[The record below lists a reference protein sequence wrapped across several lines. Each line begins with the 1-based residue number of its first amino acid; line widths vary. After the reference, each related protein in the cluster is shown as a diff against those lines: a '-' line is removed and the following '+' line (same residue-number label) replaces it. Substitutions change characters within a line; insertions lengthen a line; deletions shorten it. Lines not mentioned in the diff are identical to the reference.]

1 MDQKHRTSTL
11 YSSSTAVSTPTH
23 THSPMSAVSKAFQ
36 VNDDAVKHLLRQ
48 VVYMFY
54 PHQSIII
61 MEAIL
66 FHNVLFEDDL
76 IKLCC
81 MHKKVFRSFC
91 NKLMEDKLIVAHTQ
105 KEETQPYKLFTRTY
119 YYVHSI
125 EAIDSIKWKIHTI
138 VKHVKE
144 EIGNFSEPQGYIC
157 PTCHHK
163 YTLLDAASLLT
174 DDKLNFEC
182 SICADYLIDDD
193 ISQEQKKGQEK
204 LERLMS
210 LVEPIIKY
218 LKIVDDLKIEDNNF
232 DTTLI
237 KYVPAF
243 SDSLALYSVSTRT
256 STRRKKLENNNA
268 NLSDASKRSQAT
280 IHVSI
285 TADDEDLKRERQKRE
300 DRNRKLRQNA
310 LPSWHQESTVGKAAL
325 GRLDLEEEEDED
337 ADLIQQQDQ
346 ENPAQPDN
354 ADGTTTTSANTANTI
369 QDNSTLIN
377 STDGA
382 NGSVKVENAEQAPA
396 SSTPS
401 VKTEQPATSGTES
414 TLQTPAKAGQ
424 PAAPSNTAPI
434 ATIQLKEESI
444 PGSST
449 KPSSASTLM
458 STNSAKT
465 TVPASASEGTTAE
478 ELDALSAY
486 YSQLRQRQAAEE
498 EEEEEEDEEEEE
510 EDNADNMDIDVID
523 EEDVDSLDTF
533 NDEAENGTGEAEK
546 STQTTST
553 TEDKPTADEAI
564 NKDDLDEDDFD
575 LDMFASDED

>member
-1 MDQKHRTSTL
+1 
-11 YSSSTAVSTPTH
+11 
-23 THSPMSAVSKAFQ
+23 MSAVSKAFQ

-174 DDKLNFEC
+174 DDRLNFEC
-182 SICADYLIDDD
+182 SICGDYLIDDD

-256 STRRKKLENNNA
+256 SARRKKLENNNT

-300 DRNRKLRQNA
+300 DRNKKLRQNA

-346 ENPAQPDN
+346 ENPANPAQPDN
-354 ADGTTTTSANTANTI
+354 DDGTTTTSATTANTI

-377 STDGA
+377 STDGTNVA
-382 NGSVKVENAEQAPA
+382 VKGENGQQAPD
-396 SSTPS
+396 SSTSP
-401 VKTEQPATSGTES
+401 VKTEQPAISDTDS
-414 TLQTPAKAGQ
+414 TMQLPVKAEQTAE
-424 PAAPSNTAPI
+424 PSNTAQM
-434 ATIQLKEESI
+434 ASVQMKEESAA
-444 PGSST
+444 GSST
-449 KPSSASTLM
+449 KPSTASTFM
-458 STNSAKT
+458 STTSDKT
-465 TVPASASEGTTAE
+465 AVPASATEGTTAE

-498 EEEEEEDEEEEE
+498 EEEEDEDEEEEE
-510 EDNADNMDIDVID
+510 EDNADGMDIDAID
-523 EEDVDSLDTF
+523 EEDVDNLDAF
-533 NDEAENGTGEAEK
+533 NDEAENGTAEAVK
-546 STQTTST
+546 PTQTTDT
-553 TEDKPTADEAI
+553 TDVKPTADDTKQADDSI
-564 NKDDLDEDDFD
+564 NKDDLDEEDFD

>member
-1 MDQKHRTSTL
+1 
-11 YSSSTAVSTPTH
+11 
-23 THSPMSAVSKAFQ
+23 MSAVSKAFQ

-91 NKLMEDKLIVAHTQ
+91 NKLMEDKLITSHTQ

-119 YYVHSI
+119 YYVHTI

-182 SICADYLIDDD
+182 SICGDYLIDDD

-204 LERLMS
+204 LEQLMS
-210 LVEPIIKY
+210 LVEPIIRY

-256 STRRKKLENNNA
+256 SARRKKLENNNT

-285 TADDEDLKRERQKRE
+285 TADDEDLKQERQKRE
-300 DRNRKLRQNA
+300 ERNRKLRQNA

-325 GRLDLEEEEDED
+325 GRLDLEEEEEEEEEF
-337 ADLIQQQDQ
+337 IQQHDQ
-346 ENPAQPDN
+346 ENGGAQPDTEYSTT
-354 ADGTTTTSANTANTI
+354 AGTTVTNTN

-382 NGSVKVENAEQAPA
+382 NINVKVEGGEHQQE
-396 SSTPS
+396 SS
-401 VKTEQPATSGTES
+401 VKLEHPATSGTDS
-414 TLQTPAKAGQ
+414 TLGAPVKQEQNTSSLNTTPL
-424 PAAPSNTAPI
+424 
-434 ATIQLKEESI
+434 ATVSLNGDGTS
-444 PGSST
+444 GSRT
-449 KPSSASTLM
+449 KSSAASTLM
-458 STNSAKT
+458 STTSSAKI
-465 TVPASASEGTTAE
+465 TVPPSASEGTTAE

-510 EDNADNMDIDVID
+510 AEEADENNAEGMDIDIDEDDVDNLDAFNDEVDDNDDKKGQSEKKSEEKTKKENSGETTSAENTNKADDSVNRDDID
-523 EEDVDSLDTF
+523 EED
-533 NDEAENGTGEAEK
+533 
-546 STQTTST
+546 
-553 TEDKPTADEAI
+553 
-564 NKDDLDEDDFD
+564 FD
-575 LDMFASDED
+575 LEMFASDED

>member
-1 MDQKHRTSTL
+1 
-11 YSSSTAVSTPTH
+11 
-23 THSPMSAVSKAFQ
+23 
-36 VNDDAVKHLLRQ
+36 
-48 VVYMFY
+48 MFY

-174 DDKLNFEC
+174 DDRLNFEC
-182 SICADYLIDDD
+182 SICGDYLIDDD

-256 STRRKKLENNNA
+256 SARRKKLENNNT

-300 DRNRKLRQNA
+300 DRNKKLRQNA

-346 ENPAQPDN
+346 ENPANPAQPDN
-354 ADGTTTTSANTANTI
+354 DDGTTTTSATTANTI

-377 STDGA
+377 STDGTNVA
-382 NGSVKVENAEQAPA
+382 VKGENGQQAPD
-396 SSTPS
+396 SSTSP
-401 VKTEQPATSGTES
+401 VKTEQPAISDTDS
-414 TLQTPAKAGQ
+414 TMQLPVKAEQTAE
-424 PAAPSNTAPI
+424 PSNTAQM
-434 ATIQLKEESI
+434 ASVQMKEESAA
-444 PGSST
+444 GSST
-449 KPSSASTLM
+449 KPSTASTFM
-458 STNSAKT
+458 STTSDKT
-465 TVPASASEGTTAE
+465 AVPASATEGTTAE

-498 EEEEEEDEEEEE
+498 EEEEDEDEEEEE
-510 EDNADNMDIDVID
+510 EDNADGMDIDAID
-523 EEDVDSLDTF
+523 EEDVENLDAF
-533 NDEAENGTGEAEK
+533 NDEAENGTAEAVK
-546 STQTTST
+546 PTQTTDT
-553 TEDKPTADEAI
+553 TDVKPTADDTKQADDSI
-564 NKDDLDEDDFD
+564 NKDDLDEEDFD

>member
-1 MDQKHRTSTL
+1 
-11 YSSSTAVSTPTH
+11 
-23 THSPMSAVSKAFQ
+23 
-36 VNDDAVKHLLRQ
+36 
-48 VVYMFY
+48 MFY

-174 DDKLNFEC
+174 DDRLNFEC
-182 SICADYLIDDD
+182 SICGDYLIDDD

-256 STRRKKLENNNA
+256 SARRKKLENNNT

-300 DRNRKLRQNA
+300 DRNKKLRQNA

-346 ENPAQPDN
+346 ENPANPAQPDN
-354 ADGTTTTSANTANTI
+354 DDGTTTTSATTANTI

-377 STDGA
+377 STDGTNVA
-382 NGSVKVENAEQAPA
+382 VKGENGQQAPD
-396 SSTPS
+396 SSTSP
-401 VKTEQPATSGTES
+401 VKTEQPAISDTDS
-414 TLQTPAKAGQ
+414 TMQLPVKAEQTAE
-424 PAAPSNTAPI
+424 PSNTAPM
-434 ATIQLKEESI
+434 ASVQMKEESAA
-444 PGSST
+444 GSST
-449 KPSSASTLM
+449 KPSTASTFM
-458 STNSAKT
+458 STTSDKT
-465 TVPASASEGTTAE
+465 AVPASATEGTTAE

-498 EEEEEEDEEEEE
+498 EEEEDEDEEEEE
-510 EDNADNMDIDVID
+510 EDNADGMDIDAID
-523 EEDVDSLDTF
+523 EEDVDNLDAF
-533 NDEAENGTGEAEK
+533 NDEAENGTAEAVK
-546 STQTTST
+546 PTQTTDT
-553 TEDKPTADEAI
+553 TDVKPTADDTKQADDSI
-564 NKDDLDEDDFD
+564 NKDDLDEEDFD

>member
-1 MDQKHRTSTL
+1 
-11 YSSSTAVSTPTH
+11 
-23 THSPMSAVSKAFQ
+23 
-36 VNDDAVKHLLRQ
+36 
-48 VVYMFY
+48 
-54 PHQSIII
+54 
-61 MEAIL
+61 
-66 FHNVLFEDDL
+66 
-76 IKLCC
+76 
-81 MHKKVFRSFC
+81 
-91 NKLMEDKLIVAHTQ
+91 
-105 KEETQPYKLFTRTY
+105 
-119 YYVHSI
+119 
-125 EAIDSIKWKIHTI
+125 
-138 VKHVKE
+138 
-144 EIGNFSEPQGYIC
+144 
-157 PTCHHK
+157 
-163 YTLLDAASLLT
+163 
-174 DDKLNFEC
+174 
-182 SICADYLIDDD
+182 
-193 ISQEQKKGQEK
+193 
-204 LERLMS
+204 MS

-243 SDSLALYSVSTRT
+243 SDSLALYS
-256 STRRKKLENNNA
+256 
-268 NLSDASKRSQAT
+268 AT

-337 ADLIQQQDQ
+337 GDLIQQQDQ

-382 NGSVKVENAEQAPA
+382 NGSVKVENSEQAPD
-396 SSTPS
+396 SSTPP
-401 VKTEQPATSGTES
+401 VKTEQPATSGTDS
-414 TLQTPAKAGQ
+414 TLQIPVKAGQ
-424 PAAPSNTAPI
+424 PAVPSNTAPI
-434 ATIQLKEESI
+434 ATVQLKGESV

-458 STNSAKT
+458 STNSGKT
-465 TVPASASEGTTAE
+465 TIPVSASEGTTAE

-510 EDNADNMDIDVID
+510 EDNADGMDIDAID
-523 EEDVDSLDTF
+523 EEDVDSLDAF

-546 STQTTST
+546 PTQTTST

-564 NKDDLDEDDFD
+564 NKDDLDEEDFD

>member
-1 MDQKHRTSTL
+1 
-11 YSSSTAVSTPTH
+11 
-23 THSPMSAVSKAFQ
+23 MSAVSKAFQ

-174 DDKLNFEC
+174 DDRLNFEC
-182 SICADYLIDDD
+182 SICGDYLIDDD

-256 STRRKKLENNNA
+256 SARRKKLENNNT

-300 DRNRKLRQNA
+300 DRNKKLRQNA

-346 ENPAQPDN
+346 ENPANPAQPDN
-354 ADGTTTTSANTANTI
+354 DDGTTTTSATTANTI

-377 STDGA
+377 STDGTNVA
-382 NGSVKVENAEQAPA
+382 VKGENGQQAPD
-396 SSTPS
+396 SSTSP
-401 VKTEQPATSGTES
+401 VKTEQPAISDTDS
-414 TLQTPAKAGQ
+414 TMQLPVKAEQTAE
-424 PAAPSNTAPI
+424 PSNTAQM
-434 ATIQLKEESI
+434 ASVQMKEESAA
-444 PGSST
+444 GSST
-449 KPSSASTLM
+449 KPSTASTFM
-458 STNSAKT
+458 STTSDKT
-465 TVPASASEGTTAE
+465 AVPASATEGTTAE

-498 EEEEEEDEEEEE
+498 EEEEDEDEEEEE
-510 EDNADNMDIDVID
+510 EDNADGMDIDAID
-523 EEDVDSLDTF
+523 EEDVENLDAF
-533 NDEAENGTGEAEK
+533 NDEAENGTAEAVK
-546 STQTTST
+546 PTQTTDT
-553 TEDKPTADEAI
+553 TDVKPTADDTKQADDSI
-564 NKDDLDEDDFD
+564 NKDDLDEEDFD